1 MFVGRVRRWISI
13 SALLLLVLV
22 IGAVWYLTNPK
33 RLSAM
38 SGLLLSHVLG
48 ARVHV
53 QNAQLSWTG
62 TLRLTGVRLRTNP
75 GKMPSTTLFSAD
87 QVQVRFNWLG
97 LVSGRLHASSITAI
111 RPMLNLVDDI
121 DVQRW
126 NYEGFVK
133 SGTRA
138 TAATQKKPLPGSAP
152 SRRSGTRPTRLP
164 SINLQ
169 NAIVR
174 WTEIHH
180 GTYRIVG
187 QSLINAELGPS
198 PQSHSTYQLDME
210 QQTFDGRTGIVLT
223 GRYNISTRAFSARVN
238 QLRFTPGFRQTL
250 PAPVQQLWR
259 KLHLQGGVTNII
271 FRVSPGSGLHV
282 RANLDRVSLQTVAP
296 SRRLGP
302 QVVPIHDLTGQ
313 VAISNTGFRIA
324 QLTGTVLGW
333 KFAVPGARFDG
344 YESGAP
350 FDVTVVLPHVDLPLP
365 YPRIF
370 STQDF
375 SVAQAIFHRLRPHGV
390 LSVTVHIQRTILHA
404 APGVQGE
411 IHCQNV
417 RARFVDFP
425 YSMDHVHGLIR
436 FTAHHIHFVNV
447 HATAEAFPVSLNGSV
462 AINEKD
468 GPINLVIRSPRFYF
482 DRRLAACLPVNIRPI
497 WNRFNPVGTGGFV
510 CDVTHAA
517 GTPGDPHIVL
527 HIFPRDV
534 SGAYRDLPF
543 PLRHVHGSLIFT
555 DHETKIIK
563 LEAPVGPNGHIIF
576 TGKVTYS
583 PGDLAKLQPMVH
595 LQAVDV
601 PINHTLTGS
610 LPGSWARWIKILRVK
625 TGMASL
631 DAMITRGP
639 AGNPA
644 VQGSLRIDHAVMTPL
659 QIPWPVHH
667 VMALAHISPNGLMI
681 NHISGRTGADGKGEI
696 DASGAIVEPDTGL
709 ARISADGQW
718 KDIQIASAAPAHLP
732 KAVADFW
739 NKWKVRGGSNGMFSY
754 SVLVHQNTLTGAA
767 NMEHQKYRVRVLP
780 QKMRVAPAF
789 LPAPL
794 AGITGEVD
802 VTNGLISLKKVQ
814 AVTGA
819 DNLTVSG
826 GYQTAADALQL
837 SLEAVGPHLPEQW
850 MSLIPG
856 STRLF
861 IKQLKPSASWILDLP
876 ALQRIKV
883 GKAYRW
889 RFTGSLVLNKLATAG
904 DIKLKAK
911 QATVTIA
918 CDLDPGSS
926 FPMLDGQFGLT
937 RLNWDG
943 KIADPLNGYIT
954 ADSST
959 HTITI
964 DKIHGTV
971 AGGTL
976 TGNIRIHTGKGA
988 AYAVACQLHKAQLAE
1003 LLTSPA
1009 AATQSAKGI
1018 QTSTGIVD
1026 ASLMLNATLGKNP
1039 TRQGSGQL
1047 VIHQASIYDVPMAMG
1062 LMQIVTLRLPIG
1074 SDFKHADVRYTIH
1087 NDVVRF
1093 KPIALSSP
1101 GVNLVGEGTLNLKT
1115 TNLNLR
1121 LLTQSPHGTR
1131 VPLLGLLFGLARS
1144 QLLELR
1150 VSGTMAHPTIAPV
1163 PLRFLAWPFIGFGQ

>member
-13 SALLLLVLV
+13 SALLLLVLI
-22 IGAVWYLTNPK
+22 IGAVWYLTNPR

-97 LVSGRLHASSITAI
+97 LLSGRLHASSITAI
-111 RPMLNLVDDI
+111 RPMLNLVDDL
-121 DVQRW
+121 DVRRW

-133 SGTRA
+133 SGTRSNA
-138 TAATQKKPLPGSAP
+138 VAAKTPAGGARPG
-152 SRRSGTRPTRLP
+152 RLP
-164 SINLQ
+164 AINLQ

-174 WTEIHH
+174 WTEIRH
-180 GTYRIVG
+180 GKYRIAG

-198 PQSHSTYQLDME
+198 LQSHSTYQLDME
-210 QQTFDGRTGIVLT
+210 QQTFNGHTGIVLT
-223 GRYNISTRAFSARVN
+223 GRYNISTRAFSALVN
-238 QLRFTPGFRQTL
+238 QLRFTPGFRRTL
-250 PAPVQQLWR
+250 PAPMQQLWR
-259 KLHLQGGVTNII
+259 KLHLQGGVTDIS
-271 FRVSPGSGLHV
+271 FRVSPNSGLHV
-282 RANLDRVSLQTVAP
+282 QAKLNGVSLQTVVA

-302 QVVPIHDLTGQ
+302 QVVPIDNLTGQ
-313 VAISNTGFRIA
+313 VAISNKGFHID
-324 QLTGTVLGW
+324 QLTGSVMGW
-333 KFAVPGARFDG
+333 KFAVPHARFDG

-350 FDVTVVLPHVDLPLP
+350 FDVTVALPHVQLPLP

-370 STQDF
+370 STHAF
-375 SVAQAIFHRLRPHGV
+375 SVAQAIFHRLRPHGT

-404 APGVQGE
+404 APSVQGE
-411 IHCQNV
+411 IHCHNV
-417 RARFVDFP
+417 QARFVDFP
-425 YSMDHVHGLIR
+425 YPMDHVHGLIR

-447 HATAEAFPVSLNGSV
+447 QATAEAFPVSLNGSV
-462 AINEKD
+462 AINEND
-468 GPINLVIRSPRFYF
+468 GPIDLVISSPHAYF

-517 GTPGDPHIVL
+517 GTPGDPRIVL
-527 HIFPRDV
+527 HIFPHDV
-534 SGAYRDLPF
+534 SGEYRDLPF
-543 PLRHVHGSLIFT
+543 PLQHVHGSLIFT

-563 LEAPVGPNGHIIF
+563 LEAPVGTKGHITF

-583 PGDLAKLQPMVH
+583 PGNLAKLQPMVH
-595 LQAVDV
+595 LHAVDV

-610 LPGSWARWIKILRVK
+610 LPGSWARWIKFLHVK
-625 TGMASL
+625 AGLASL

-639 AGNPA
+639 AGTPA
-644 VQGSLRIDHAVMTPL
+644 VQGKLNISHALMTPT
-659 QIPWPVHH
+659 QIPWPVHD
-667 VMALAHISPNGLMI
+667 VTASAHLSPGGLTI
-681 NHISGRTGADGKGEI
+681 NHISGFTGADGKGEI
-696 DASGAIVEPDTGL
+696 DASGAIVEPDTGP
-709 ARISADGQW
+709 ARISANGTW
-718 KDIQIASAAPAHLP
+718 KQIQIAAAAPAHLP

-739 NKWKVRGGSNGMFSY
+739 DKWKVRGGSDGTFDY
-754 SVLVHQNTLTGAA
+754 SVLVQHNVLTGATS
-767 NMEHQKYRVRVLP
+767 MKSQKYRVRVLP
-780 QKMRVAPAF
+780 QKMTVAPAF

-794 AGITGEVD
+794 SSITGEVD
-802 VTNGLISLKKVQ
+802 VTNGLISLKNVQ

-819 DNLTVSG
+819 EHLAVSG
-826 GYQTAADALQL
+826 GYQTGADALQL
-837 SLEAVGPHLPEQW
+837 SLYAYGPHLPKHW

-856 STRLF
+856 STQLF
-861 IKQLKPSASWILDLP
+861 IKQLKPSASWNLYLP
-876 ALQRIKV
+876 KLQRIKV
-883 GKAYRW
+883 GKNYRW
-889 RFTGSLVLNKLATAG
+889 RFTGSLVLYDLATAG

-937 RLNWDG
+937 SLNWNG
-943 KIADPLNGYIT
+943 KIADPLNGSIA

-988 AYAVACQLHKAQLAE
+988 SYAVACQLHNAQLAT

-1009 AATQSAKGI
+1009 ATQSARGI

-1039 TRQGSGQL
+1039 TRQGSGQM

-1062 LMQIVTLRLPIG
+1062 LMQIVTLRLPVS

-1087 NDVVRF
+1087 NNVVRF

-1115 TNLNLR
+1115 TSLNLH

-1150 VSGTMAHPTIAPV
+1150 VSGTMAHPVIAPV